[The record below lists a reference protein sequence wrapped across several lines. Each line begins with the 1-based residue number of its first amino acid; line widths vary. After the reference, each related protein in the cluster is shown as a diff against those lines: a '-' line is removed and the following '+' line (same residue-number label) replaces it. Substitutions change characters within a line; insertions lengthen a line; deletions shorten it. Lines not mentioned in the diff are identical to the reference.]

1 MPAGGRAAS
10 GRKATLNARSVLLAT
25 PVARLPRTVGWS
37 QRGALPGALKPRASG
52 VGGECCGAPTAPLTY
67 SLACSPARPVMAATV
82 ESDASSGCGGGDHG
96 ALPAAL
102 PPDHWHTGQKSS
114 AEIRH
119 TVVTQRFLTVHIRL
133 YRAVFGR
140 FCPTDSWH
148 IDALFCLGTRAVSAL
163 SECSLTRSGCT
174 PVFTP

>member
-102 PPDHWHTGQKSS
+102 PPDHWHTGQNP
-114 AEIRH
+114 AAQIRH
-119 TVVTQRFLTVHIRL
+119 TVITQRSYTVRNPA
-133 YRAVFGR
+133 YRAKFGPILPDR
-140 FCPTDSWH
+140 FVAH
-148 IDALFCLGTRAVSAL
+148 R
-163 SECSLTRSGCT
+163 RSFL
-174 PVFTP
+174 PRHPPRFRS